1 MNEQLRES
9 LSSLMDGE
17 ASDADIQRVL
27 DNLDDPQVR
36 DAWRRYHLARWSQET
51 AGLLD
56 ASDLSGSIMAA
67 LEQEPA
73 HSLQP
78 GGTPA
83 TIRPVG
89 RWQRLARPLA
99 SFAVAASV
107 FAVVLLGSQYLGQ
120 DPVQPAPA
128 TADRVSPVGMV
139 NALGGAAV
147 RAGYATPPVQRSVS
161 GPASDYNAIARE
173 RLRRYM
179 LSHAE
184 EASLNAPQGMMPYA
198 RVATFRTQEEGTCET
213 C

>member
-17 ASDADIQRVL
+17 ASDAEIQLVL
-27 DNLDDPQVR
+27 DNLNDPQVR
-36 DAWRRYHLARWSQET
+36 DAWRRYHLMRWSQEG
-51 AGLLD
+51 AVALGGE
-56 ASDLSGSIMAA
+56 DLSPRIMAA
-67 LEQEPA
+67 IEQLPA

-78 GGTPA
+78 TGAAA
-83 TIRPVG
+83 TVRPVG
-89 RWQRLARPLA
+89 RWHRFARPMA

-107 FAVVLLGSQYLGQ
+107 FAVVLLGGQYLGQ
-120 DPVQPAPA
+120 DPVQTAPA
-128 TADRVSPVGMV
+128 TAERVSPSGMV

-147 RAGYATPPVQRSVS
+147 RAGYATVQRAAS
-161 GPASDYNAIARE
+161 GPASDYDAIARE

-179 LSHAE
+179 LPHAE

-198 RVATFRTQEEGTCET
+198 RVATFRTQEERACET